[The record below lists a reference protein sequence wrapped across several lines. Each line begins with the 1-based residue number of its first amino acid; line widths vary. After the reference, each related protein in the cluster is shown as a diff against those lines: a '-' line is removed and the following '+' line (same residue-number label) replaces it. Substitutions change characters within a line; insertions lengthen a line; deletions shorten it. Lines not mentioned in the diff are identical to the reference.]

1 MFRIIKNNLIK
12 KHKYP
17 PLGRWNIKDDN
28 GRKADLAT
36 HDSCDGDLCA
46 YPKILKNNKNINNNK
61 IVIKKTYDDNIFI
74 NSIPGCFDLYY
85 YSYI

>member
-1 MFRIIKNNLIK
+1 MSMCRIIKNNLIK

-36 HDSCDGDLCA
+36 HDSCGGDLCA
-46 YPKILKNNKNINNNK
+46 YPEILKNNNK
-61 IVIKKTYDDNIFI
+61 IVVKEKFDDDVFI
-74 NSIPGCFDLYY
+74 NSIPGCFDLYH
-85 YSYI
+85 SKIKK